1 MICACCARVRAIS
14 RRGTARRECCAVHPS
29 PVGDPTVTVSSRILQ
44 EEANSYADFVCLS
57 SGRLLREGAGYAQ
70 VIMMVSKYSEP
81 ERLRR
86 LGILAEKLAEA
97 QLRANG
103 FINVRNL
110 NQSLRANH
118 PGADLYAERS
128 GIGYWISVKGRNK
141 YTNDRKLNDRYKV
154 DLLKLAECV
163 SRQPGSIAAC
173 VVISFVI
180 SDRST
185 LGGEPPRSYSC
196 YFMPPRKGIL
206 MRPIHLAT
214 YERLAL
220 NEMIPSTEDV
230 SGLENI

>member
-1 MICACCARVRAIS
+1 M
-14 RRGTARRECCAVHPS
+14 
-29 PVGDPTVTVSSRILQ
+29 VT
-44 EEANSYADFVCLS
+44 
-57 SGRLLREGAGYAQ
+57 
-70 VIMMVSKYSEP
+70 KYSEP

-86 LGILAEKLAEA
+86 LGILGEKLAEA

-110 NQSLRANH
+110 NDSLRANH
-118 PGADLYAERS
+118 PGADLYAERN
-128 GIGYWISVKGRNK
+128 GVGYWISVKGRNK
-141 YTNDRKLNDRYKV
+141 YTNDRRLNDRYKV

-185 LGGEPPRSYSC
+185 LDGEPPRSYSC